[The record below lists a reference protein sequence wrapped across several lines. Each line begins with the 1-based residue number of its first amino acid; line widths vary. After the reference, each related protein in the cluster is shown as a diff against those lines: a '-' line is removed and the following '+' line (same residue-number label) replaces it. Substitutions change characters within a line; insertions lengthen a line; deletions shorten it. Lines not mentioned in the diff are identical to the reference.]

1 MGSLKL
7 SLREK
12 FVPNAGAS
20 TRRCWICGDASLVRV
35 YDGNLPATLTS
46 SDFQITDKQYG
57 RMAALDRCGNCGFHQ
72 CTDMANVLEYYV
84 EMEDQQYERTREAR
98 ALQERGI
105 LHHIPASRLRGR
117 LLDIGAG
124 SGILIEQAKK
134 LGFEAMGVEPS
145 IELQTRA
152 VQHGLNVHLGV
163 LPHIDIRGPFDII
176 TVVDV
181 IEHVSDPIGLLRQAR
196 ELLAPDGLLL
206 VTTPDRG
213 SVAALLMGWKWWH
226 YRVAH
231 IGYFDRATLGAT
243 IGKSGF
249 ELSALKRPSWRF
261 PASYLVER
269 VTSYGPK
276 ALQFKPP
283 EMLDRLIVPLNLR
296 DSLLAIC
303 KRR

>member
-1 MGSLKL
+1 M
-7 SLREK
+7 
-12 FVPNAGAS
+12 
-20 TRRCWICGDASLVRV
+20 RV
-35 YDGNLPATLTS
+35 HDGNLPATLTS

-57 RMAALDRCGNCGFHQ
+57 RMGALDRCGNCGFHQ

-84 EMEDQQYERTREAR
+84 EMEDQHYEWTREAR
-98 ALQERGI
+98 ALQGLGI
-105 LHHIPASRLRGR
+105 LHQIPASRLRGR

-124 SGILIEQAKK
+124 SGILIEQARK
-134 LGFEAMGVEPS
+134 LGLEAMGVEPS

-196 ELLAPDGLLL
+196 ELLAPDGMLL
-206 VTTPDRG
+206 VATPDRG
-213 SVAALLMGWKWWH
+213 SVAARLMGWKWWH

-243 IGKSGF
+243 IERSGF
-249 ELSALKRPSWRF
+249 GLSALKRPSWRF
-261 PASYLVER
+261 PASYLLER

-296 DSLLAIC
+296 DSMLAIC
-303 KRR
+303 KLR